1 MILLNMLV
9 VDIGFYT
16 PDIQEKNEPAKG
28 LGISSLIW
36 CVMRG
41 LIALF
46 VARWAFE
53 KLVQT
58 QRFFDGMLHRLLTWY
73 EVTLVSE

>member
-1 MILLNMLV
+1 MILLNILV
-9 VDIGFYT
+9 VNIGFYT
-16 PDIQEKNEPAKG
+16 PNIQGKNKPAKG

-36 CVMRG
+36 CLMRG

-46 VARWAFE
+46 VARLAFE